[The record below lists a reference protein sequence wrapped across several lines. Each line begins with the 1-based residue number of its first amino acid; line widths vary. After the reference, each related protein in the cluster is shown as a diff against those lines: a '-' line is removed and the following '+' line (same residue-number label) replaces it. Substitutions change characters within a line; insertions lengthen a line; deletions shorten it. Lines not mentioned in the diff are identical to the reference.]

1 VLKLFALLNAVFA
14 FSSYTHLSQ
23 FKFCTMKK
31 VFALFIALGAM
42 TAVFAQ
48 RGYDRRD
55 DSRDVVL
62 GQQGNR
68 NVYEN
73 NNNRGYNNGYYS
85 VRERD
90 EQIQRIRREYN
101 WRIESVQ
108 RDRHLRK
115 AEKKRQVRYLENERG
130 ARIREV
136 MERYNYQSSNNR
148 TNRRY

>member
-1 VLKLFALLNAVFA
+1 
-14 FSSYTHLSQ
+14 
-23 FKFCTMKK
+23 MKK
-31 VFALFIALGAM
+31 VFAMVIALGAM

-55 DSRDVVL
+55 ESRDVIL
-62 GQQGNR
+62 GQGNS
-68 NVYEN
+68 NVYKGN
-73 NNNRGYNNGYYS
+73 SSVYNDRGYNNGSYNI
-85 VRERD
+85 RERD

-115 AEKKRQVRYLENERG
+115 AEKKRQVRFLENEKN

-136 MERYNYQSSNNR
+136 MDRYNRYNNSNNR